1 MKFMFVVGGSYKS
14 FYINEL
20 KKINKIDL
28 LIFHQNIFYDFDYE
42 QEYLQDSPVTKEL
55 ILLNKI
61 LKCPIIVY
69 GISRFLDKSQ
79 KCFIIC
85 INEKVTVIDSIKDIY
100 LYIKGKFV
108 LIGNKLHKNS
118 KAFSTISIV
127 DEKQNFQNISKKM
140 SKNYFICD
148 KKGVSYIQ
156 YGKIYRK
163 FRKCCYFSL
172 CFNKKYDTIT

>member
-42 QEYLQDSPVTKEL
+42 QEYLGNEPVTKEL
-55 ILLNKI
+55 ISLNKI

-69 GISRFLDKSQ
+69 GVSKLLDKKQ

-85 INEKVTVIDSIKDIY
+85 INEKVTVIDSTKDIY

-108 LIGNKLHKNS
+108 LIGNKLYKNS
-118 KAFSTISIV
+118 KAFSTVSVV
-127 DEKQNFQNISKKM
+127 DEKQNLQNIYKKM
-140 SKNYFICD
+140 SNNYFICD
-148 KKGVSYIQ
+148 KKGISCIQ

-172 CFNKKYDTIT
+172 CFDKKYDTIT